1 MIHNAAIP
9 IVALALAGCVTSE
22 FQAQSDICT
31 ALWMQ
36 KLPPLLEEQLYQ
48 IERSRRVNVNPS
60 ECIEL
65 NNIYIC
71 DVIER
76 SENYTVNVVRT
87 IDKNMSLRNEN
98 ISACVQD
105 MCLKIFGNTR
115 CKPSELLPILGQFS
129 A

>member
-115 CKPSELLPILGQFS
+115 CKPS
-129 A
+129 